1 MADTFTRGPQRARN
15 HRMPPFEGRFGQMA
29 VGFYRLEWN
38 EDGYPC
44 RRQDDGTLY
53 EHPIYPVYAIKH
65 YLRQMRP
72 ADAEATLRAVDIVAN
87 AAVERMEEFEGALV
101 RWYEPGGGARLFER
115 HYSALTQGY
124 YAEHL
129 WMAGEALGQQHLKD
143 AARRCFLALT
153 VPREQGGVLYE
164 DVHGVSIAE
173 VPQAPNSY
181 ILNGWQS
188 ALFAA
193 WQYHERSGDQAAHD
207 LVQSSARTMAKLL
220 PAFDAPEVANS
231 RYGLTGFAYL
241 RIVGADLGD
250 TSLTVP
256 GEGDFGLTEFRSRW
270 ANHRVNQRQVN
281 LVFSLAPAE
290 DNVVHLEVDR
300 PASVELHLGR
310 YSPLSTSPVNAVWE
324 RIGDVSPENGSLAIP
339 REVVARIVYPTNF
352 VKVIDGVNTNVYHPV
367 HIRRLRHLAAATGLD
382 EMETWADH
390 WTEAMCRWSAMP
402 LYRGLAASPV
412 GPGRESPVSVEEL
425 GGGPG

>member
-1 MADTFTRGPQRARN
+1 
-15 HRMPPFEGRFGQMA
+15 MPPFEGRFGQMA
-29 VGFYRLEWN
+29 AGFYRLEWN

-72 ADAEATLRAVDIVAN
+72 ADAELLLPAVDIVAN
-87 AAVERMEEFEGALV
+87 AAVDRMEEFEGALV

-129 WMAGEALGQQHLKD
+129 WMAGEALGQPRLKD

-153 VPREQGGVLYE
+153 VPRERGGVLYK

-173 VPQAPNSY
+173 VPQMPNSY

-193 WQYHERSGDQAAHD
+193 WQYHERSGDQAASE
-207 LVQSSARTMAKLL
+207 LVQASVRTMAEML

-241 RIVGADLGD
+241 RTVGADLGD
-250 TSLTVP
+250 AKVTVP
-256 GEGDFGLTEFRSRW
+256 GEGEFGLTEHRSRW
-270 ANHRVNQRQVN
+270 ANHRTGPRQAN
-281 LVFSLAPAE
+281 LVFSLASAE
-290 DNVVHLEVDR
+290 DNTVHLDVDR
-300 PASVELHLGR
+300 PAAVELQLGR
-310 YSPLSTSPVNAVWE
+310 YDPLSAAPVDGVWE
-324 RIGDVSPENGSLAIP
+324 QIGEVTPEDGVVAIP
-339 REVVARIVYPTNF
+339 RRVVERIVHPTNF
-352 VKVIDGVNTNVYHPV
+352 VKVIDGLHTNVYHPV
-367 HIRRLRHLAAATGLD
+367 HIRRLRHLAAATGVEGL
-382 EMETWADH
+382 EKWADH
-390 WTEAMCRWSAMP
+390 WTEAMGRWSGMP
-402 LYRGLAASPV
+402 LYRGLAATPIE
-412 GPGRESPVSVEEL
+412 PGRESPVPVEEL
-425 GGGPG
+425 SGGLEKRLG